1 MSSIKLSTATGL
13 SADSVW
19 IIIILLLLCS
29 TSIVVKTKLHCYG
42 VTCHSSKVDIQGR
55 VVCITTLKNDENYG
69 LC

>member
-29 TSIVVKTKLHCYG
+29 TSMVVETKLH
-42 VTCHSSKVDIQGR
+42 VMARSNVDIH
-55 VVCITTLKNDENYG
+55 VAIVAMCHNFKK
-69 LC
+69 

>member
-29 TSIVVKTKLHCYG
+29 TSIVVETKLHVTAHVTVQKLTFRG
-42 VTCHSSKVDIQGR
+42 V
-55 VVCITTLKNDENYG
+55 
-69 LC
+69 